1 MKNTGLI
8 LCLFVCHC
16 TALCQNYMR
25 GQVVNKYGQ
34 RLPSVKIIT
43 TGNRQIYKSD
53 QYGNFGFSSPLL
65 QDTLVFSYDG
75 YDTLTL
81 MVKAEEYARVI
92 LKNLP
97 SSIIFTKDNFSVL
110 IRNNESFPGEQT
122 FKNETYHLTNENNF
136 LTTAQSPGI
145 AFSANINRASYSNVR
160 RLINEMES
168 LLPPYSVRIEE
179 MLNYFNFNY
188 TEPGRDSMFHCVSYL
203 TNCPWN
209 KTNELLF
216 VNISA
221 RKIDMRNIPPNNLIF
236 LIDVSGSMD
245 MPNKLPL
252 LKSGFIK
259 MVKNLRPIDT
269 VSIVTYGENVNLVLE
284 GVSGSNKETI
294 TAAIEKLSADGPTP
308 GEGGIRLAFKVA
320 QRRFIQGGNNRI
332 ILAADGDFN
341 VGMSTKKELMGLIE
355 QEKKYG
361 IYLTCLGVGSGNY
374 KDSKLSVLAQ
384 KGNGNFAYIDN
395 EQEAERV
402 LVTDLT
408 KTLFTVADNV
418 YLSMNFNSQTVKQY
432 RLLGYEN
439 ENTMM
444 KDTIIQLKGGE
455 IGSGHSLMAVFEL
468 VPVTDTF
475 INSSWMAK
483 LQVHYRL
490 PLQLKQ
496 YTTGYTCLQLAKPLL
511 EADNSLKKAASVVM
525 FGIKLKDSE
534 YSKNISWRSLQKL
547 AAGSFDKDK
556 FLEKEFLQ
564 LISKAKKMYTHRRK
578 YGRDD

>member
-8 LCLFVCHC
+8 LCLFICHC

-43 TGNRQIYKSD
+43 TGNKQIYKSD

-75 YDTLTL
+75 YDTLTV
-81 MVKAEEYARVI
+81 MIKAEEYARVI

-136 LTTAQSPGI
+136 LTTVQSPGI

-259 MVKNLRPIDT
+259 MIKNLRPIDT
-269 VSIVTYGENVNLVLE
+269 VSIVTYGENVSLVLE
-284 GVSGSNKETI
+284 GISGSNKETI
-294 TAAIEKLSADGPTP
+294 TAAIEKLNADGPTP

-341 VGMSTKKELMGLIE
+341 VGMSTEKELTGLIE

-418 YLSMNFNSQTVKQY
+418 YLSINFNPQQVKEY
-432 RLLGYEN
+432 RLLGYDN
-439 ENTMM
+439 ENTIM

-468 VPVTDTF
+468 VPVSDTI
-475 INSSWMAK
+475 INKSWMAK

-496 YTTGYTCLQLAKPLL
+496 YTTSYTCLQLAKPLQ
-511 EADNSLKKAASVVM
+511 EADNNLKKAASVVM

-578 YGRDD
+578 YSRDD

>member
-1 MKNTGLI
+1 LM
-8 LCLFVCHC
+8 
-16 TALCQNYMR
+16 
-25 GQVVNKYGQ
+25 
-34 RLPSVKIIT
+34 
-43 TGNRQIYKSD
+43 
-53 QYGNFGFSSPLL
+53 FS
-65 QDTLVFSYDG
+65 FDG
-75 YDTLTL
+75 YDTLTAA
-81 MVKAEEYARVI
+81 VKAEEYARVVM
-92 LKNLP
+92 KNLP
-97 SSIIFTKDNFSVL
+97 SSVIFTRENLSV
-110 IRNNESFPGEQT
+110 IIQNKETASGEQI
-122 FKNETYHLTNENNF
+122 FKNETYHRTDENEF
-136 LTTAQSPGI
+136 LSATQSPGI

-168 LLPPYSVRIEE
+168 LLPPYAVRIEE

-188 TEPGRDSMFHCVSYL
+188 TEPAGDSMFHCVSYV

-221 RKIDMRNIPPNNLIF
+221 RKIDMGHIPPNNLIF

-245 MPNKLPL
+245 MTNKLPL

-259 MVKNLRPIDT
+259 MVKNLRSIDT
-269 VSIVTYGENVNLVLE
+269 VSIVTYGENVDLLLE
-284 GVSGSNKETI
+284 GVSGSDKERI

-308 GEGGIRLAFKVA
+308 GEAGIREAFKVA
-320 QRRFIQGGNNRI
+320 QRRFIKGGNNRI

-341 VGMSTKKELMGLIE
+341 VGMSTEKELMTLIE

-361 IYLTCLGVGSGNY
+361 IYLTCLGVGTGNY

-395 EQEAERV
+395 EQEAEKV

-418 YLSMNFNSQTVKQY
+418 YLSMNFNPQLVKEY
-432 RLLGYEN
+432 RLLGYDN
-439 ENTMM
+439 ENTLM
-444 KDTIIQLKGGE
+444 KDSAIHLKGGE

-468 VPVTDTF
+468 VPVTDT
-475 INSSWMAK
+475 IILSNWMAK

-490 PLQLKQ
+490 PMQQQQ
-496 YTTGYTCLQLAKPLL
+496 YITSYTCRHLLKPLNI
-511 EADNSLKKAASVVM
+511 ADNSLKKAACVVM
-525 FGIKLKDSE
+525 FGMKLKDIE
-534 YSKNISWRSLQKL
+534 YSRDISWRSLQKL
-547 AAGSFDKDK
+547 AVTSFDKNK

-564 LISKAKKMYTHRRK
+564 LIGKAKKMYTHRKK
-578 YGRDD
+578 YGGDY

>member
-1 MKNTGLI
+1 M
-8 LCLFVCHC
+8 
-16 TALCQNYMR
+16 
-25 GQVVNKYGQ
+25 VNKYGQ
-34 RLPSVKIIT
+34 RLPSVKIIA

-341 VGMSTKKELMGLIE
+341 VGMSTEKELMGLIE

>member
-1 MKNTGLI
+1 M
-8 LCLFVCHC
+8 
-16 TALCQNYMR
+16 
-25 GQVVNKYGQ
+25 VNKYGQ

-341 VGMSTKKELMGLIE
+341 VGMSTEKELMGLIE